1 MLGTLKFML
10 FDIVA
15 NLHKLV
21 NKEPYRKVN
30 VLSEK
35 LKNQRTTGGARI
47 ECVCQE
53 RPEATKR
60 SPKELLAGKK
70 HSHAKKNKKK

>member
-35 LKNQRTTGGARI
+35 LKNHMSLRFFLNSA
-47 ECVCQE
+47 CCFV
-53 RPEATKR
+53 
-60 SPKELLAGKK
+60 
-70 HSHAKKNKKK
+70 HSSNTLISSMI